1 MGNKIQL
8 KRGTSIQRTAVVLD
22 SGEPG
27 WDTDKKA
34 LYVGDGSTPGGVPI
48 TNISIVYNE
57 QTGTTYTFQASDV
70 GKVVRLTN
78 AAGITATVPPG
89 VFVKGDLMGVE
100 QGGAGQIT
108 LVGGSGVTINSTMT
122 LKTYAQNAICGL
134 VCGTTSTTF
143 NFTGDRAIT

>member
-8 KRGTSIQRTAVVLD
+8 KRGTSIQRVAVVLD

-48 TNISIVYNE
+48 SNISILYND
-57 QTGTTYTFQASDV
+57 QVGTTYTLQASDV
-70 GKVVRLTN
+70 GKVIRVTN
-78 AAGITATVPPG
+78 TAAITITVPLG
-89 VFVKGDLMGVE
+89 IFTKGDLMGIE
-100 QGGAGQIT
+100 QGGTGQVT
-108 LVGGSGVTINSTMT
+108 LVGASGVTVNSTMT
-122 LKTYAQNAICGL
+122 LKTYGVNAVCGL